1 VSARTANQD
10 QRDIRRSMRTDL
22 RRGDES
28 TTIPPFRLL
37 IHGLILVAMTIRR
50 PSILIFSVLAI
61 VGWPISASAQL
72 PRVGI
77 IDFFGL
83 RKITPAQVKEVLGIE
98 VGDSLTSMALLEVP
112 ARLASLPGVAS
123 AGIHPVCCE
132 EGKTMLY
139 VGILE
144 DSAPVIQFRTPPNGK
159 SRLPTE
165 VVQAAIAFSNAHRR
179 AVMSGFMKEDI
190 TQGHSLMA
198 DSAAR
203 MIQLSF
209 IPLAAKYADSLRKV
223 LRTADDAAHRAFAA
237 EVLAYSANKASV
249 VNDLVYAMRDPSAEV
264 RNDATRALSLIVV
277 YGREHPDAKI
287 NVPYEPFIDLLNSLA
302 WTDRNKAS
310 LALMQM
316 TESRDPAL
324 LAILKARAF
333 DAIVD
338 VARWTNPGH
347 AAAGV
352 FILGRM
358 AGIPDNDAYAMLER
372 GEREK
377 VIEAARK

>member
-1 VSARTANQD
+1 
-10 QRDIRRSMRTDL
+10 ML
-22 RRGDES
+22 
-28 TTIPPFRLL
+28 
-37 IHGLILVAMTIRR
+37 IRR
-50 PSILIFSVLAI
+50 PSLLLFSVLAI
-61 VGWPISASAQL
+61 ASGPLVASAQI

-77 IDFFGL
+77 INFFGL
-83 RKITPAQVKEVLGIE
+83 RKTTPAQVKEVLGIE
-98 VGDSLTSMALLEVP
+98 VGDSLTSIALLEVP

-144 DSAPVIQFRTPPNGK
+144 DSAPVIQFRAPPNGK
-159 SRLPTE
+159 SRLPAE
-165 VVQAAIAFSNAHRR
+165 VVQGAIAFTNAHRR
-179 AVMSGFMKEDI
+179 AIMSGFMKEDVS
-190 TQGHSLMA
+190 QGHSLLA

-209 IPLAAKYADSLRKV
+209 IPMAAKYADTLRNV

-264 RNDATRALSLIVV
+264 RNSATRALSLMVV
-277 YGREHPDAKI
+277 YGRAHPEAKI
-287 NVPYEPFIDLLNSLA
+287 NVPFEPFIDLLNSLA

-324 LAILKARAF
+324 LALLKARAF
-333 DAIVD
+333 DSIVD

-347 AAAGV
+347 SAAGL

-358 AGIPDNDAYAMLER
+358 AGIPDDEAYAMLER

>member
-1 VSARTANQD
+1 
-10 QRDIRRSMRTDL
+10 M
-22 RRGDES
+22 
-28 TTIPPFRLL
+28 TT
-37 IHGLILVAMTIRR
+37 RR
-50 PSILIFSVLAI
+50 PFILLFAVLAL
-61 VGWPISASAQL
+61 VGGSVAAGAQL

-77 IDFFGL
+77 IDFYGL
-83 RKITPAQVKEVLGIE
+83 RKTTPAQVKEVLGIA
-98 VGDSLTSMALLEVP
+98 VGDSLTSMGLLEIP

-144 DSAPVIQFRTPPNGK
+144 DSTAPIQFHPPPNGK
-159 SRLPTE
+159 SRLPDE
-165 VVQAAIAFSNAHRR
+165 VVQAAIAFSNAHMR
-179 AVMSGFMKEDI
+179 AVMSGNSKEDI

-209 IPLAAKYADSLRKV
+209 VPLAAKYADTLRNI
-223 LRTADDAAHRAFAA
+223 LRTADDPAHRAFAG
-237 EVLAYSANKASV
+237 EVLAYSENKASI

-264 RNDATRALSLIVV
+264 RNNATRALALIVL
-277 YGREHPDAKI
+277 YGRTHPEAKI
-287 NVPYEPFIDLLNSLA
+287 SVPYEPFIDLLNSLA

-310 LALMQM
+310 LALMQL

-324 LAILKARAF
+324 MAALKAKAF
-333 DAIVD
+333 DALVD
-338 VARWTNPGH
+338 IAHWTNPGH
-347 AAAGV
+347 AAAGI

-358 AGIPDNDAYAMLER
+358 AGIPDAEAYAMLER
-372 GEREK
+372 GEAEK
-377 VIEAARK
+377 VIEAARKK